1 MNLSDIRK
9 QLEDYHAGRLDTA
22 GKQLL
27 QQALD
32 ALSEQELSELFPVDD
47 FVNNKAHQ
55 LPEATID
62 AALERFRQHRKPVA
76 KLAFIKHLGR
86 YAAIFLLFLGSAFL
100 LRKGVLHWDHKPG
113 EHFRTLLVKDGEH
126 GYLALADGSHITVN
140 GGSKLYYSTR
150 TVYIEEGEA
159 YFEIAKDEQHPF
171 IVKSPHLNIQVL
183 GTSFTVRNY
192 KDEPQASVS
201 VNSGKIG
208 LRGLILS
215 AGMGLIADKEKGTFT
230 KNEIDTATTTAWI
243 RGELIFQDA
252 SLQQV
257 LQVLQHKYAVSFD
270 VKDTTL
276 LKRKY
281 TATFRNNTIDNIMQQ
296 LKLMSSFH
304 YTIADNQIEIR

>member
-9 QLEDYHAGRLDTA
+9 QLEEYHAGRLDTA
-22 GKQLL
+22 GKQQL

-32 ALSEQELSELFPVDD
+32 ALSEQELSELFPIDD
-47 FVNNKAHQ
+47 FVNNTAHQ
-55 LPEATID
+55 LPEAEVN
-62 AALERFRQHRKPVA
+62 AALDRFRQHRKPVT
-76 KLAFIKHLGR
+76 KLAFIRQLSR
-86 YAAIFLLFLGSAFL
+86 YAAIFLLFLGSTFL
-100 LRKGVLHWDHKPG
+100 LRKGILNRDHKSG
-113 EHFRTLLVKDGEH
+113 EHFRSLLVEDGKH
-126 GYLALADGSHITVN
+126 GSVTLADGSRITIN
-140 GGSKLYYSTR
+140 GGSKIYYSNR
-150 TVYIEEGEA
+150 TVYIAEGEA
-159 YFEIAKDEQHPF
+159 YFEITKDDQHPF

-192 KDEPQASVS
+192 KDERHASVS

-208 LRGLILS
+208 LRGLVLS

-276 LKRKY
+276 FKRKY
-281 TATFRNNTIDNIMQQ
+281 TATFRNNTINNIMQQ
-296 LKLMSSFH
+296 LKLMSSFQ
-304 YTIADNQIEIR
+304 YTISDNQIVIR